1 MGSGRKHLAFLK
13 SQINIMNSDK
23 AFHNTTLM
31 CRNGVFSLNSLLTFL
46 LFKEEL
52 ASIEHGEEDLVVL
65 LPDVDVEVIRDNLD
79 TLLAGPSVVGG
90 ISSFSL
96 LLPYQSSVQPL
107 SDEKRGRR
115 SVNRTGHVCKVCG
128 KYFKRTRWEAGAHDL
143 LHRAV
148 PGKFCFNG
156 IEKGFGFKSP
166 IQIRG
171 PLGGKILLKYI
182 ENRSDLDIIGI
193 NQKLI

>member
-13 SQINIMNSDK
+13 SQINIMSSEK

-46 LFKEEL
+46 LFKDEL
-52 ASIEHGEEDLVVL
+52 TSIEHWEEDLVVL

-79 TLLAGPSVVGG
+79 TLLAGPGVVGG

-96 LLPYQSSVQPL
+96 LLPYQSSVQPVG
-107 SDEKRGRR
+107 DEKRGRR

-128 KYFKRTRWEAGAHDL
+128 KYLKRTRWEAGAHDL
-143 LHRAV
+143 LHRAMPDVSLVRDKTVCGCKSNSEDHLVARFLRTGSLSCLV
-148 PGKFCFNG
+148 PS
-156 IEKGFGFKSP
+156 GFF
-166 IQIRG
+166 
-171 PLGGKILLKYI
+171 
-182 ENRSDLDIIGI
+182 
-193 NQKLI
+193 